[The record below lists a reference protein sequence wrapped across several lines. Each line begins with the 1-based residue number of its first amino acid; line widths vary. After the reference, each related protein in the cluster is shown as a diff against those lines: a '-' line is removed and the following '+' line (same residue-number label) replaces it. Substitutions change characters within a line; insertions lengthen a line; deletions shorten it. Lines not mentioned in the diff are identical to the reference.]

1 MVSDQAV
8 QKRVSTRARRYV
20 RQPTGYSAFIPA
32 PLPPTPPIDVAGM
45 LALLSKADRALA
57 RLDGSVHN
65 LPDPDLFVLMYMRKE
80 AVLSSQIEGTQSS
93 LNDVLEAEAR
103 MFDGERK
110 DVGEVLNYIGAMHDG
125 LQRLQTLPL
134 SIRLIREI
142 HARLMRGVRGA
153 ERQPGEIRTSQN
165 WIGPEGTLLGEA
177 LFVPPPPTH
186 VMEALGDLETF
197 LHAETPEI
205 PALIKVGLAHAQFET
220 IHPFLDGNGRVG
232 RLLITF
238 LLCEADILRLPVLYL
253 SHHFRR
259 HQQTYYSR
267 LQAVRDDG
275 DWEAWL
281 SFFLDGIAVVANEA
295 TEVSRRIVDLREA
308 HRDEIIRSFGR
319 AAGGALRALEH
330 LFRNPIVQVKDIQA
344 VLDVTHTSANSLV
357 ANLQQAEILREITGQ
372 RRNRRFA
379 YEPYIQ
385 LFRD

>member
-1 MVSDQAV
+1 MVSDQAL
-8 QKRVSTRARRYV
+8 QKRGSTRAGRYV
-20 RQPTGYSAFIPA
+20 RQPTGYGGFIPA

-93 LNDVLEAEAR
+93 LNDVLEAEAS
-103 MFDGERK
+103 MFEGERK
-110 DVGEVLNYIGAMHDG
+110 DVGEVLNYIAAMRDG
-125 LQRLQTLPL
+125 LQRLETLPL

-153 ERQPGEIRTSQN
+153 EKQPGEIRTSQN
-165 WIGPEGTLLGEA
+165 WIGPQGTHLGEA

-186 VMEALGDLETF
+186 VIDALGDLETF
-197 LHAETPEI
+197 FHAETPEI
-205 PALIKVGLAHAQFET
+205 PALVKVGLAHAQFET

-238 LLCEADILRLPVLYL
+238 LLCEADILRRPVLYL

-259 HQQTYYSR
+259 HQQTYYNR

-308 HRDEIIRSFGR
+308 HRNEIIRSFGR
-319 AAGGALRALEH
+319 AAGGALRVLEY

-357 ANLQQAEILREITGQ
+357 ANLQQAEILNEITGQ

>member
-1 MVSDQAV
+1 MAPEAV
-8 QKRVSTRARRYV
+8 RKPVSTRAGRYV
-20 RQPTGYSAFIPA
+20 RQPAGYSAFVPA
-32 PLPPTPPIDVAGM
+32 PLPPTPAIDVAGM

-57 RLDGSVHN
+57 RLDGSIHN
-65 LPDPDLFVLMYMRKE
+65 LPDPDLFVLMYVRKE

-93 LNDVLEAEAR
+93 LNDVLEAEASMLEGR
-103 MFDGERK
+103 NG
-110 DVGEVLNYIGAMHDG
+110 DVGEVLNYIAAMRDG
-125 LQRLQTLPL
+125 LQRLETLPL

-165 WIGPEGTLLGEA
+165 WIGPEGALLSDA
-177 LFVPPPPTH
+177 LFVPPPPGH

-197 LHAETPEI
+197 LHTETPKI
-205 PALIKVGLAHAQFET
+205 PALIKVGLAHAQFES

-238 LLCEADILRLPVLYL
+238 LLCSADILYRPVLYL

-259 HQQTYYSR
+259 HQQTYYGR
-267 LQAVRDDG
+267 LQAIRDDG

-308 HRDEIIRSFGR
+308 HRDEIIRTFGR
-319 AAGGALRALEH
+319 AAGGALRILEH
-330 LFRNPIVQVKDIQA
+330 LFRSPIVQVKDVQQL
-344 VLDVTHTSANSLV
+344 LDVTHPSANGMV
-357 ANLQQAEILREITGQ
+357 NNLRRVGILKEITGL

-379 YEPYIQ
+379 YDPYIQ